1 MYREICNIL
10 SSRRISKQSRRRQA
24 CRTIAGST
32 SFVHR
37 MITLTMVVLLKIL
50 ASNTYHC
57 NKQMHCRMAL
67 FAASFTTVPITGTGR
82 GIGIGTGTGKGSTR
96 HPFPASV
103 RCTQSQQARPVL
115 VTSKVLPHLL
125 YDNSGRHDDT
135 VVVLE
140 NVTEATTIAPVVIP
154 SITKATPTTIAS
166 SPTPQTVTSKGTFD
180 AASSSTGTV
189 ILTDDAEFV
198 RPDRD
203 LRSYRFIQLANNL
216 RCLLVCDN
224 MQSGVGIEAAS
235 VHVQAGHFDDTIPG
249 LARK

>member
-1 MYREICNIL
+1 M
-10 SSRRISKQSRRRQA
+10 
-24 CRTIAGST
+24 
-32 SFVHR
+32 
-37 MITLTMVVLLKIL
+37 
-50 ASNTYHC
+50 
-57 NKQMHCRMAL
+57 
-67 FAASFTTVPITGTGR
+67 
-82 GIGIGTGTGKGSTR
+82 
-96 HPFPASV
+96 
-103 RCTQSQQARPVL
+103 
-115 VTSKVLPHLL
+115 
-125 YDNSGRHDDT
+125 
-135 VVVLE
+135 E

-189 ILTDDAEFV
+189 ILTDDAEFI